1 MLEPPHRTSVAAPT
15 VRSGPGGRI
24 ERLDGLHERSERRQ
38 RDPAAD
44 LPDPSALV
52 RDPGVD
58 QGVHAKQL
66 EGVERP
72 VETYGL
78 FIKANSSIHGPS
90 QGIARI
96 LPHRKLLIDGRHVES
111 VSGHAFKTLNPA
123 TEEVIATVAEGN
135 EVDVDLAVAAA
146 RRAFEGPWRTMR
158 AADRGKILFRL
169 VELMKQHA
177 DEIAALESLD
187 AGKPIAGVLRQ
198 DLPAAIDTLTYY
210 AGWADKMTGEVVPV
224 RDDALTYTVREPVG
238 VVAVIVPWNFP
249 LMIGMWKLA
258 PALACGCTVVMK
270 PAELTSLSALRIGEL
285 ALEAGLPPGVLN
297 IVTGPGRVVGDAL
310 VNHPDVDKVTFTGS
324 PGVGRG
330 ILRGAAGN
338 FKRVSLELGG
348 KSANVIFDD
357 ADLDAATKAAAS
369 GIFFNAGQVCS
380 AGSRVLVQEKVYDDV
395 VARLAQRAQSLRIG
409 DPSDRATS
417 LGPVISEKQMKGILD
432 YVDIGQK
439 EGASLVT
446 GGERVGDRGYF
457 LSPAVFANV
466 EHEMRISQEEIFGPV
481 VSVIKFRDEAD
492 ALRIANGTAYSL
504 AAGVWSRDIGR
515 VQRFAKRANAG
526 TVWLNTY
533 GYTDVRLPWGG
544 ARDSGFGREHGSAAI
559 ENFTEPKAVWMNL
572 NV

>member
-1 MLEPPHRTSVAAPT
+1 MMSIAYDHGHEATPIAA
-15 VRSGPGGRI
+15 S
-24 ERLDGLHERSERRQ
+24 
-38 RDPAAD
+38 
-44 LPDPSALV
+44 
-52 RDPGVD
+52 
-58 QGVHAKQL
+58 
-66 EGVERP
+66 RP
-72 VETYGL
+72 KL
-78 FIKANSSIHGPS
+78 
-90 QGIARI
+90 
-96 LPHRKLLIDGRHVES
+96 LLIDGQLVPS
-111 VSGHAFKTLNPA
+111 LSGRTFQPLNPA
-123 TEEVIATVAEGN
+123 TEQVIATIAEGDGA
-135 EVDVDLAVAAA
+135 DVDRAVAAA
-146 RRAFEGPWRTMR
+146 RRAFEGPWSRMR
-158 AADRGKILFRL
+158 AAERGHILFKL
-169 VELMKQHA
+169 VELMKQHS

-187 AGKPIAGVLRQ
+187 AGKPISGVLRQ

-210 AGWADKMTGEVVPV
+210 AGWADKIGGETVAT
-224 RDDALTYTVREPVG
+224 RDDAFTYTVREPVG

-258 PALACGCTVVMK
+258 PALACGCTIVMK

-297 IVTGPGRVVGDAL
+297 IVTGPGRIVGDAL

-330 ILRGAAGN
+330 IMRAAAGN

-357 ADLDAATKAAAS
+357 ADLDAATKAAAA

-380 AGSRVLVQEKVYDDV
+380 AGSRVLVQEKAYDEV
-395 VARLAQRAQSLRIG
+395 VRRLTARARALRIG
-409 DPSDRATS
+409 DPSDKSTG
-417 LGPVISEKQMKGILD
+417 LGPVISEKEMKSILD

-439 EGASLVT
+439 EGATLTT
-446 GGERVGDRGYF
+446 GGHRVGDRGYF
-457 LSPAVFANV
+457 IIPRVFAHV
-466 EHEMRISQEEIFGPV
+466 KHEMGISQEEIFGPV

-492 ALRIANGTAYSL
+492 AVRIANGTAYSL

-515 VQRFAKRANAG
+515 VQRFAKKAKAG
-526 TVWLNTY
+526 TVWINTY

-544 ARDSGFGREHGSAAI
+544 VGDSGVGREHGTAAI

>member
-1 MLEPPHRTSVAAPT
+1 MMSIAYDYSHDAMPVAA
-15 VRSGPGGRI
+15 
-24 ERLDGLHERSERRQ
+24 
-38 RDPAAD
+38 
-44 LPDPSALV
+44 
-52 RDPGVD
+52 
-58 QGVHAKQL
+58 AKPKL
-66 EGVERP
+66 
-72 VETYGL
+72 
-78 FIKANSSIHGPS
+78 
-90 QGIARI
+90 
-96 LPHRKLLIDGRHVES
+96 LLIDGHHVPS
-111 VSGHAFKTLNPA
+111 LSSRTFKTFNPA
-123 TEEVIATVAEGN
+123 TEQVIAAIAEGN
-135 EVDVDLAVAAA
+135 EADVERAVAAA

-158 AADRGKILFRL
+158 ASERGQILLRL
-169 VELMKQHA
+169 VDLMKQHA
-177 DEIAALESLD
+177 DEIASLESLD

-210 AGWADKMTGEVVPV
+210 AGWADKIAGEVVST
-224 RDDALTYTVREPVG
+224 RDEALTYTMREPVG

-258 PALACGCTVVMK
+258 PALACGCTIVMK

-357 ADLDAATKAAAS
+357 ADIEAASKAAAS

-380 AGSRVLVQEKVYDDV
+380 AGSRVLAHENVYDEV
-395 VARLAQRAQSLRIG
+395 VERLTQRARAIRIG
-409 DPSDRATS
+409 DPADRATVM
-417 LGPVISEKQMKGILD
+417 GPVISEKQMKSILD
-432 YVDIGQK
+432 YVDIGRN
-439 EGASLVT
+439 EGAFLTT
-446 GGERVGDRGYF
+446 GGERIGDRGYF
-457 LSPAVFANV
+457 ISPAVFANV
-466 EHEMRISQEEIFGPV
+466 KHEMRISQEEIFGPV
-481 VSVIKFRDEAD
+481 VSVIKFRDEAE

-515 VQRFAKRANAG
+515 VQRFAKKAKAG
-526 TVWLNTY
+526 TVWINTY

-544 ARDSGFGREHGSAAI
+544 VRDSGFGREHGTAAL